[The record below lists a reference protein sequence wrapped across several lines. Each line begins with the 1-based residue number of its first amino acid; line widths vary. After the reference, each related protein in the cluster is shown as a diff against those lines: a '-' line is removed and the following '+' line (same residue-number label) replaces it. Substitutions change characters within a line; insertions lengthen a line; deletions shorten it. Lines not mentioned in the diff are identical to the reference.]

1 MIEPLWAGS
10 GKIDFFVSIDRLFPW
25 RRSLCGDG
33 RLTVWRWE
41 VGVGGDVVWSVVAGI
56 SSISRCSVGD
66 CAFVVCCL
74 PPPAFSVCAV
84 AQGWFLNVWAGNL
97 RLRGRHHQ
105 YGVVVWGRVQ

>member
-1 MIEPLWAGS
+1 MGTLFGVWLR
-10 GKIDFFVSIDRLFPW
+10 VSLP
-25 RRSLCGDG
+25 SL
-33 RLTVWRWE
+33 VVRWE
-41 VGVGGDVVWSVVAGI
+41 IARLLFVA
-56 SSISRCSVGD
+56 C
-66 CAFVVCCL
+66 